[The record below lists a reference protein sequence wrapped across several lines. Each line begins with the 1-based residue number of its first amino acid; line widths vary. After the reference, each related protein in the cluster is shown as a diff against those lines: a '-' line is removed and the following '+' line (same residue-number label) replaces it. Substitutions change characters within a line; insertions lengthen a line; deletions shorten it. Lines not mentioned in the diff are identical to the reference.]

1 MKQTQAG
8 TPALGQAAQPDQA
21 AESSA
26 MQSASPMRGSG
37 GTLPDAAAPG
47 GAAAS
52 TGWADAEAASD
63 GLASPAFFR
72 SRSSL
77 NVHAFRPLPGQED
90 GRFGPWLAVPAWPLS
105 WSDLPV
111 RRSEFSRRHVAAMLA
126 AVAVIALVM
135 WWIHIAVDQSRG
147 AAALSTQGATTL
159 SVFAIAVWFWIFTDI
174 DDTYVALGATV
185 LLVVMGVLPEETLFQ
200 SLGDDTIW
208 LLLGSFVIA
217 AGITASGLATRAAA
231 FIISGARN
239 PRQLLHLSSAALVAT
254 AFAVPST
261 SGRAALAMPVFLALA
276 SVLRSHKRLV
286 LALALLFPSVILL
299 SAVGSYLGAGAHLI
313 TSQILVTSN
322 YPAFSFANWMFYG
335 LPLAVM
341 ASVVCVE
348 LILKLFTTRE
358 DRSLPLSISVAD
370 LQTHTTIPIQGRFT
384 SAQLKACWLVA
395 AVIVLWCTEPAH
407 GVHPAVVAL
416 AGALVMSSASLGVV
430 GLGKALKSVPWSLLI
445 FMAATLAMG
454 SALVTSGA
462 AAWAAEGMLGSIRSA
477 GKVASVLFI
486 VAIVGISTMAHL
498 VIQSR
503 SARSAVLIPVVVSL
517 APEVGI
523 SAVAAAFASTA
534 AAGFCHTLSSSAKPM
549 ALYAKVDDAPT
560 YSARDLLRLS
570 AWLAPIS
577 AGLVLLFAFLVWPL
591 LGMPLFK

>member
-1 MKQTQAG
+1 MTQTEKNQ
-8 TPALGQAAQPDQA
+8 PAVD

-26 MQSASPMRGSG
+26 
-37 GTLPDAAAPG
+37 
-47 GAAAS
+47 
-52 TGWADAEAASD
+52 
-63 GLASPAFFR
+63 PAFYR

-77 NVHAFRPLPGQED
+77 NVHAFMPQEA
-90 GRFGPWLAVPAWPLS
+90 GAAERAALQPQQVLS
-105 WSDLPV
+105 QGMRLL
-111 RRSEFSRRHVAAMLA
+111 RGEFSKRHLA
-126 AVAVIALVM
+126 AIAAAVFVIGLVI
-135 WWIHIAVDQSRG
+135 WWINIAVAQTGG

-185 LLVVMGVLPEETLFQ
+185 LLVIMGVLPEDTLFE

-217 AGITASGLATRAAA
+217 SGITASGLATRAAA
-231 FIISGARN
+231 FIVSGARN
-239 PRQLLHLSSAALVAT
+239 PRQLMHLSSAALVAT

-276 SVLRSHKRLV
+276 SVLRNRKRLV

-313 TSQILVTSN
+313 TSQILVTSGH
-322 YPAFSFANWMFYG
+322 PAFSFASWMLYG
-335 LPLAVM
+335 LPLAV
-341 ASVVCVE
+341 ASSVICVE
-348 LILKLFTTRE
+348 LILMLFTTRE
-358 DRSLPLSISVAD
+358 DRAQSLSISVAD
-370 LQTHTTIPIQGRFT
+370 LQNHTTIPIQGRFT
-384 SAQLKACWLVA
+384 SAQIKACWLVI

-407 GVHPAVVAL
+407 GLHPAVVAL
-416 AGALVMSSASLGVV
+416 AGGLVMSSASLGVV
-430 GLGKALKSVPWSLLI
+430 NLSKALKSVPWSLLI
-445 FMAATLAMG
+445 FMATTLAMG

-477 GKVASVLFI
+477 GKVASVLFVI
-486 VAIVGISTMAHL
+486 AIVCISTMAHL

-517 APEVGI
+517 APEVGV
-523 SAVAAAFASTA
+523 SALAAAFASTA
-534 AAGFCHTLSSSAKPM
+534 AAGFCHTMSSSAKPM
-549 ALYAKVDDAPT
+549 ALYAKVEDAPT

-570 AWLAPIS
+570 AWLAPVSIL
-577 AGLVLLFAFLVWPL
+577 LVLVFAFVVWPL
-591 LGMPLFK
+591 LGMRLFV